1 MRKILLSLSLI
12 IISLITNG
20 QTNTP
25 PQAFKYQAVVRDN
38 AGNPMGGIPV
48 GFQVTIKS
56 ISCTGSP
63 VYQEEFLANTN
74 TYGLVNLSIGRG
86 NNFTG
91 DFNLINWGQN
101 AHFIDISIDINGGN
115 NYSPMTCTEMLS
127 VPYALYASQ
136 SGGGPPGPQGVQGP
150 ATLLLSTILNP
161 GNAQCS
167 SGGIMIESGIDS
179 NANNLLDLNEVLDTI
194 GYVCNGDPSTDNQ
207 QILLFDYDSL
217 SQNITLS
224 LEMVVHKIFNY
235 LHLD

>member
-86 NNFTG
+86 NNVTG

-136 SGGGPPGPQGVQGP
+136 SGGG
-150 ATLLLSTILNP
+150 
-161 GNAQCS
+161 
-167 SGGIMIESGIDS
+167 
-179 NANNLLDLNEVLDTI
+179 
-194 GYVCNGDPSTDNQ
+194 
-207 QILLFDYDSL
+207 
-217 SQNITLS
+217 
-224 LEMVVHKIFNY
+224 KIYFFQTFQKRF
-235 LHLD
+235 